1 MSTVAAF
8 DVTSRPTQ
16 ELERIF
22 KEYYQ
27 FVYRTAYGVTGSVE
41 DAEDIVQNI
50 FAGLLRREL
59 PPDLQK
65 NTKAYFYRAAFN
77 LSLNTI
83 RYRKRH
89 PSGSNVEA
97 LKTVPCAPEPSAD
110 EELDRRLHEAIAEL
124 HPSAAQVVI
133 LRYVHNHS
141 LADIAKLLGTTRST
155 VAVTL
160 FRARARLKKLLLNA
174 SEEQGERS

>member
-1 MSTVAAF
+1 MTCVA
-8 DVTSRPTQ
+8 DP
-16 ELERIF
+16 
-22 KEYYQ
+22 
-27 FVYRTAYGVTGSVE
+27 SV
-41 DAEDIVQNI
+41 
-50 FAGLLRREL
+50 
-59 PPDLQK
+59 
-65 NTKAYFYRAAFN
+65 
-77 LSLNTI
+77 
-83 RYRKRH
+83 
-89 PSGSNVEA
+89 
-97 LKTVPCAPEPSAD
+97 D

>member
-1 MSTVAAF
+1 MSTVAVF
-8 DVTSRPTQ
+8 DVTGRPTQ

-27 FVYRTAYGVTGSVE
+27 FVYRTAYSVTGNVE
-41 DAEDIVQNI
+41 DAEDILQNI

-59 PPDLQK
+59 PPDLQR
-65 NTKAYFYRAAFN
+65 NPKAYFYRAAFN

-89 PSGSNVEA
+89 PSGGDVEA
-97 LKTVPCAPEPSAD
+97 LKTMTCAPDSSVD

-160 FRARARLKKLLLNA
+160 FRARARLKKFLHKA
-174 SEEQGERS
+174 PEEQGERS